1 MLEEIKALIRREPFQ
16 PFRIITSSGNRYE
29 VINPFNLAIGQSQL
43 SYFFPASDRWVL
55 IRLNQITELESA
67 SAAA

>member
-1 MLEEIKALIRREPFQ
+1 MIEEIQALIDRDPFQ

-29 VINPFNLAIGQSQL
+29 VTKPSNLAIGQSQL
-43 SYFFPASDRWVL
+43 FYFFPASDRWVF
-55 IRLNQITELESA
+55 IRLNQITEIESA